1 MINKNNERITI
12 TLPKWIIEALKA
24 RGNFNMSKLCAK
36 LLSNYLSY
44 LCKKDGFNDVEQL
57 ALLNRNGFQS
67 LDDFKKSQKELMQE
81 LKN

>member
-12 TLPKWIIEALKA
+12 TLPKWIIEALKS
-24 RGNFNMSKLCAK
+24 RGNYNMSKLCAK

-44 LCKKDGFNDVEQL
+44 LCKKDGFNDTEQL
-57 ALLNRNGFQS
+57 TLLNHNGFES
-67 LDDFKKSQKELMQE
+67 LDDFKKAQKELMQE